1 MNNGSKKAIHIRAA
15 ACLLAFFALAALS
28 CAPKP
33 KKPEPIAP
41 TAKNSHSVRELGM
54 SFTPPNGWIQ
64 VDDAL
69 VAETRKKAAG
79 QKQLGCFDA
88 SLSMAFFGP
97 AQEQFIV
104 SGLAPNSQYDATQS
118 AISQMTRHS
127 AILKSYFSTSG
138 KTMADRIEINGYTVN
153 RITGKDDAEYFS
165 KYLFLDAKDS
175 SSPAFSIDVV
185 VPVDS
190 YSETTNEE
198 IGKSILTFRKE

>member
-1 MNNGSKKAIHIRAA
+1 MNSFSRKARIHTV
-15 ACLLAFFALAALS
+15 ACSLACVALAALS
-28 CAPKP
+28 CARKP
-33 KKPEPIAP
+33 K
-41 TAKNSHSVRELGM
+41 TADTALPRAENSHSVRELGI
-54 SFTPPNGWIQ
+54 SFTPPKGWIQ

-118 AISQMTRHS
+118 AVSQMTRHS
-127 AILKSYFSTSG
+127 AILKSYFSASG
-138 KTMADRIEINGYTVN
+138 RAMADRIEINGYTVN
-153 RITGKDDAEYFS
+153 RITGKDEAEYFS
-165 KYLFLDAKDS
+165 KYLFLDAKDP
-175 SSPAFSIDVV
+175 SSPSFSIDVV

-190 YSETTNEE
+190 YSEATNEE
-198 IGKSILTFRKE
+198 IGKSIRTFRKE

>member
-1 MNNGSKKAIHIRAA
+1 MNNNSNKAHIRAV
-15 ACLLAFFALAALS
+15 ACSLACVALAALS
-28 CAPKP
+28 CAPKLKTTETAALP
-33 KKPEPIAP
+33 
-41 TAKNSHSVRELGM
+41 AKNSYRVQELGI
-54 SFTPPNGWIQ
+54 SFTPPKGWIQ

-88 SLSMAFFGP
+88 SLAMAFFGP
-97 AQEQFIV
+97 AREQFIV

-118 AISQMTRHS
+118 AVSQMTRHS

-138 KTMADRIEINGYTVN
+138 KAMADRIEINGYTVN

-175 SSPAFSIDVV
+175 SPPAFSIDVV

-190 YSETTNEE
+190 YSEATNEE